1 MRLIHIINLATVGG
15 IQRDYSHFI
24 HTAVPGMPVEH
35 HTVLTRPAISPAI
48 EAAVRSGSASIAPL
62 RHFAG
67 IRIPRRPSFFLNLHF
82 KSIVSRIEPD
92 ALVLWSNPRALDGY
106 RLPKNVP
113 VIYYEHGAS
122 WFNRGTDSIRA
133 SFASVDGV
141 VCNSF
146 ASSRMLALKWG
157 IPEEKI
163 RICPNA
169 VQMNVGTSAPARRL
183 ERGRPIVIGV
193 AGRLEPI
200 KGFAMAIH
208 ALARLAARGLDA
220 RLLVAGVGPE
230 GNALKALSAN
240 LSIEH
245 RVTFLGFVE
254 DMSTFYGGIDLFLCP
269 SIREPF
275 GLVCAEAMA
284 FGVPVVCARVDGL
297 PEVVEHEGSGICVVP
312 ELPIAQYPDFGG
324 RLEGIPDH
332 IYDPVS
338 DQVRPPKLLS
348 PDALADCVQDLIQM
362 PERYEAMSRRAQALV
377 RERFDYPE
385 HARQVLAAIESFRR
399 RGGDESSSRRS

>member
-1 MRLIHIINLATVGG
+1 MRLIHIVNLATVGG

-24 HTAVPGMPVEH
+24 QTAVPGMPAEH

-48 EAAVRSGSASIAPL
+48 EKAVRSGSASIAPL

-67 IRIPRRPSFFLNLHF
+67 IRIPRWPSIFLNLHF
-82 KSIVSRIEPD
+82 ESIVSRIGPD

-106 RLPKNVP
+106 RLPNIP

-122 WFNRGTDSIRA
+122 WFNRGAESIRA
-133 SFASVDGV
+133 SFAKVDGV

-157 IPEEKI
+157 IPEGKI

-169 VQMNVGTSAPARRL
+169 VQMNAGTSGAPARRL
-183 ERGRPIVIGV
+183 ASGRPIVLGV

-208 ALARLAARGLDA
+208 ALARLAARGIDA
-220 RLLVAGVGPE
+220 RLVVAGVGPE
-230 GNALKALSAN
+230 RNILEELSAA
-240 LSIEH
+240 LSIED
-245 RVTFLGFVE
+245 RISFLGFVE
-254 DMSTFYGGIDLFLCP
+254 DMSTFYGEIDLFLCP

-297 PEVVEHEGSGICVVP
+297 PEVVEHEGSGICLVP
-312 ELPIAQYPDFGG
+312 ELPIARYSDFGG
-324 RLEGIPDH
+324 RLQGIPDH

-348 PDALADCVQDLIQM
+348 PEAIADCVQDLMQM

-399 RGGDESSSRRS
+399 RGGSESSSRRS